1 MNQKLAKKLRKI
13 AAQMATAE
21 LTYFEKDN
29 VKPEIRFLKEEQR
42 YEIVQVKRQGT
53 LTAHPGSARAI
64 YRSLK
69 KKAKRA

>member
-13 AAQMATAE
+13 AKQMATAD
-21 LTYFEKDN
+21 LTYFEAKN
-29 VKPEIRFLKEEQR
+29 IKPEIRQNLEGKL
-42 YEIVQVKRQGT
+42 EIVQVKHQGT

-69 KKAKRA
+69 KKAKLA